1 MRKLSFVLLAL
12 VGTMILGLPL
22 QSYADPQ
29 LNILLNI
36 ATQARDNIGVTIS
49 QTSNVSNEINQLYK
63 QGSDETDQL
72 ATAVNQQD
80 VTAAKQ
86 HFLAAMKFFK
96 ETNDKINSLNATA
109 SNDQQKV
116 EIAQLRGEITR
127 LDNMENLLK
136 NIATTNNIQVD
147 FTKFDGLI
155 QTAQQDLD
163 SVNVNDAIVLIKNA
177 NDFLVETHN
186 SLTAIAKERASERA
200 KDFTQRQ
207 IERFSKM
214 SGFNTTVTN
223 TTSSTIPS
231 PPPTIP
237 PPTTS
242 PENTIVTNTTSS
254 TIPSPP
260 PTIPPPPISP
270 PTTSPENTTSS
281 NIIPQSATQ
290 NNVNPVVGQNPEEML
305 AELKKL
311 VSEGK
316 VNEALKI
323 IKMIE
328 AYQNGKL
335 KMPEKMEQLQ
345 LSTTASN
352 VTENSNSS
360 AATTPSP
367 PPTIP
372 PTSPK
377 NTTGTNTPS
386 STIPPPPPTH
396 GGNEK
401 FNLEKNKHGIRPH
414 QGNDHQNSN
423 RQD

>member
-1 MRKLSFVLLAL
+1 MRILSFVLLAL

-29 LNILLNI
+29 LDILLNI
-36 ATQARDNIGVTIS
+36 ATQARDNLGVTIS
-49 QTSNVSNEINQLYK
+49 QTSNISDEINQLYK

-80 VTAAKQ
+80 STAAKQ

-116 EIAQLRGEITR
+116 EIAQLRGEIIR
-127 LDNMENLLK
+127 LNNMENLLK
-136 NIATTNNIQVD
+136 NIATTNNIQID
-147 FTKFDGLI
+147 FTKFDALI

-163 SVNVNDAIVLIKNA
+163 SGNVNDAITSIKNA

-186 SLTAIAKERASERA
+186 SLTAIAAERASERA
-200 KDFTQRQ
+200 KDFTERQ

-214 SGFNTTVTN
+214 NGFNTTVAN
-223 TTSSTIPS
+223 TTSSTIP
-231 PPPTIP
+231 PPPTI
-237 PPTTS
+237 S
-242 PENTIVTNTTSS
+242 
-254 TIPSPP
+254 
-260 PTIPPPPISP
+260 PPPISP
-270 PTTSPENTTSS
+270 PSIPENTTVANTTIS
-281 NIIPQSATQ
+281 NTIQQSAIQ

-305 AELKKL
+305 AELKIL

-316 VNEALKI
+316 VDEALKI

-345 LSTTASN
+345 SSTTAPN

-360 AATTPSP
+360 TTTTHQPPNSP
-367 PPTIP
+367 PPQ
-372 PTSPK
+372 PT
-377 NTTGTNTPS
+377 N
-386 STIPPPPPTH
+386 

-401 FNLEKNKHGIRPH
+401 YNLEKNKHNIKPH

-423 RQD
+423 GQD